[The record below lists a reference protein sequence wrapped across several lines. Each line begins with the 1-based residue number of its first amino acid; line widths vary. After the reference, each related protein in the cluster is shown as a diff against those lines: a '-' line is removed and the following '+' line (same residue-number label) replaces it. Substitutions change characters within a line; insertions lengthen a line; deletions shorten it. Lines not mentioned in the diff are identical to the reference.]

1 MTRALTRMAKAQMIN
16 QSRRYFLTNR
26 GLSFICPVVMSVV
39 REINKNAKGRAT
51 VGLVSSA
58 SAIRI
63 IAAKPPKI
71 RKLSIIREV
80 RTCRIRSTSIRG
92 FSCVIDGSCPAV
104 HSCLFILF
112 KKVVSWKCQPQN
124 PPHYLLVG
132 IPVIVLQEV
141 HVIP

>member
-16 QSRRYFLTNR
+16 QFRRCFLTNR
-26 GLSFICPVVMSVV
+26 GLSFICPVVISVV
-39 REINKNAKGRAT
+39 REMNRNAKGSAT
-51 VGLVSSA
+51 AGLVSST

-71 RKLSIIREV
+71 RKLSIIREF

-104 HSCLFILF
+104 HSCLSILF
-112 KKVVSWKCQPQN
+112 KKVASCRRQTESL
-124 PPHYLLVG
+124 PHYLLVD